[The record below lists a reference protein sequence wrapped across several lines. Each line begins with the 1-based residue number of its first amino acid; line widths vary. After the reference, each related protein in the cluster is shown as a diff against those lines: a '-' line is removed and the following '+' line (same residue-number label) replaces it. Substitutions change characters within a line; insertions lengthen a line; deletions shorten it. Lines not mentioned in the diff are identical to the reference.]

1 MLTNSCISHPFL
13 HWFASSVII
22 WQQVTRIIVPYSSSP
37 FYTWFYQGLQCTVPH
52 LPMAQAAGLFN
63 LLFYRDVYFLPLI
76 AEGAYS
82 SSLEDIIHFFDFW
95 RKMRW
100 MPLRVSMQVFFIVF
114 STHTPLTSSLC
125 VFLLLLLLLWLVIF
139 FFSEVVTF
147 LTLLKVFS
155 KFWTPFEPACS
166 YLLHTLFLWLLAVWS
181 EYFYFTASAFQ
192 LPVPLLKLPGVPTSC
207 LPPCIFS
214 LS

>member
-13 HWFASSVII
+13 HWFASSVVI
-22 WQQVTRIIVPYSSSP
+22 WQQLTRIIVPYSLSP
-37 FYTWFYQGLQCTVPH
+37 FYTWFYWALQCPVPH

-82 SSLEDIIHFFDFW
+82 SSLEDIIHFFDYW

-114 STHTPLTSSLC
+114 CTHTPLTSSLC

-139 FFSEVVTF
+139 F
-147 LTLLKVFS
+147 LK
-155 KFWTPFEPACS
+155 
-166 YLLHTLFLWLLAVWS
+166 LLHFSLFLKRFLNSGHHLSLHVPISCTLCFCDFLLFDLS
-181 EYFYFTASAFQ
+181 ISTLQ
-192 LPVPLLKLPGVPTSC
+192 HLLSSCLPGVPMSS